1 MIENANFYGLF
12 SLEIIMIKSYY
23 KVWFIFYSC
32 VMRILSM
39 KFNISSFV
47 YIFTIIFSF
56 LVFSNFASAYQ
67 EILIE
72 NRGWHAIRV
81 IKVVLDWEHFV
92 VASVAGKGWETIQDL
107 TKKVGWISSVNWA
120 FFCPK
125 DYSNCDTTFSYYE
138 RVFQWDGASYSQF
151 WPDTSVRWIFGFT
164 RDGNPLFVQNKISE
178 NDVGLDSNINSERIW
193 DLYFWISNFPVLLIE
208 WDDVTA
214 WASQYIDSKLTWKGN
229 RNFICS
235 TEDWKTIYMWYIWTI
250 WVWDMA
256 SYLKENFG
264 CYNALFLDAGASSAM
279 VYSWKVLSQW
289 SRKLITDAFVVV
301 DRDAYLKLE
310 WTPSETYIPY
320 VPDYEM
326 TDSDWGYAGK
336 VNKII
341 DSIFKKYWKEKYQSK
356 LISMFRGT
364 VSKKW
369 LSDSKKAIYNKVLI
383 HLFEIW
389 DL

>member
-1 MIENANFYGLF
+1 MKGDLYFNWEIMKNFSVKTRL
-12 SLEIIMIKSYY
+12 SWIICA
-23 KVWFIFYSC
+23 IFA
-32 VMRILSM
+32 VI
-39 KFNISSFV
+39 V
-47 YIFTIIFSF
+47 SF
-56 LVFSNFASAYQ
+56 LVMSNYTSAYQ

-72 NRGWHAIRV
+72 NRGWHPIRV

-92 VASVAGKGWETIQDL
+92 VASVAGKWWETIQAL
-107 TKKVGWISSVNWA
+107 TKKVWWISSINWA

-138 RVFQWDGASYSQF
+138 RVFQWDGASYSMF
-151 WPDTSVRWIFGFT
+151 WPDTSIRWIFWFT
-164 RDGNPLFVQNKISE
+164 REGEPLFVQNKISE
-178 NDVGLDSNINSERIW
+178 SDVGLESNINSERIW

-214 WASQYIDSKLTWKGN
+214 WASQYIDSKLTWKWN

-250 WVWDMA
+250 GVWDMA
-256 SYLKENFG
+256 SYLKEQFW

-279 VYSWKVLSQW
+279 VYSWEVLSQW

-301 DRDAYLKLE
+301 DREAFLQLD
-310 WTPSETYIPY
+310 WTPNDSYSPY
-320 VPDYEM
+320 TPDYEM
-326 TDSDWGYAGK
+326 TASDWKQVEK

-341 DSIFKKYWKEKYQSK
+341 DSIFKKYWKEKYQTK
-356 LISMFRGT
+356 LISIFRSA
-364 VSKKW
+364 VSKSW
-369 LSDSKKAIYNKVLI
+369 LSASKKAIYNKVLI
-383 HLFEIW
+383 HLFKIG

>member
-1 MIENANFYGLF
+1 MKNLVLTALF
-12 SLEIIMIKSYY
+12 VIMLL
-23 KVWFIFYSC
+23 WFWMNY
-32 VMRILSM
+32 
-39 KFNISSFV
+39 
-47 YIFTIIFSF
+47 T
-56 LVFSNFASAYQ
+56 SAYQ

-92 VASVAGKGWETIQDL
+92 VSSVAGEWWETIQSL
-107 TKKVGWISSVNWA
+107 TKKVWGTSSINWA

-138 RVFQWDGASYSQF
+138 RIFKWDGASYSKF
-151 WPDTSVRWIFGFT
+151 WPDTSIRWIFGFT

-178 NDVGLDSNINSERIW
+178 WDVWLVSNINSDRIW

-214 WASQYIDSKLTWKGN
+214 WASTYIDSKLTGKGN

-235 TEDWKTIYMWYIWTI
+235 TKDGKTIYMWYIWTI
-250 WVWDMA
+250 GVWDMA
-256 SYLKENFG
+256 KYLKEQFW

-279 VYSWKVLSQW
+279 VYSGKVLSQW

-301 DRDAYLKLE
+301 DRDAYLKLW
-310 WTPSETYIPY
+310 WTPSETYTPY
-320 VPDYEM
+320 EPDYEM
-326 TDSDWGYAGK
+326 MDADWRYVQKVDKLIDAIYAKYGK
-336 VNKII
+336 
-341 DSIFKKYWKEKYQSK
+341 SKYQTK
-356 LISMFRGT
+356 LISAFRGM
-364 VSKKW
+364 VSKNTISEK
-369 LSDSKKAIYNKVLI
+369 KKAIYNKVLI
-383 HLFEIW
+383 YLFAIW